1 MYSNKS
7 NAFTD
12 SNKINEKG
20 FSVKSKTLLLS
31 TTAFMAG
38 AMLMPSSAMAVDDFA
53 EMAVDD
59 FADWDALNIVE
70 GAADVLDTGLGE
82 TTINQSSIRAIGEA
96 DELHVGTSGHI
107 IINQAAADALLVVR
121 DIGLDSDPTQILG
134 RITSNGDL
142 IIIDPNGVFFGKD
155 SEIDVTGITTTTG
168 ELLNADIMDGNDSFT
183 FNNVGAGGSII
194 IEGKI
199 TVNDAG
205 LAAFVSPFITNHGVI
220 NAKLGNV
227 VMAAGETVTLDLYGD
242 GLLELAVDGELAD
255 ALIENNNQ
263 INAEG
268 GYVQVSASAAKG
280 TVDNVVNNKGL
291 ITVASATVDGGKII
305 LSGGDKGTV
314 KNSGEVVTS
323 TGGEINIS
331 GERFVQDSVPVVVD
345 AEAFQLDEITP
356 IPAVKPRIVGAGG
369 DITIATSGNVEI
381 LDGRVEAKGGDIT
394 IKNGGIFKSL
404 NVNTLRTEGEGT
416 ITLSQNAGS
425 EETGSIQ
432 NAIDA
437 INNTGTGQ
445 NTIHVGAGTYNESV
459 NVDHANL
466 ALNGANA
473 DIHGSAPERGAESI
487 IAPNSPGF
495 LVTAD
500 NATINGF
507 AIVGTGSDAGVEV
520 DGADSVTV
528 SNNTMAGFEYG
539 VLADAANGLNVH
551 GNFVDSASIHGMH
564 ITNSDDIVV
573 GANDID
579 GSNLDGIRV
588 EGGKRAVITYNTVD
602 NSGDDG
608 IDVDDND
615 YVIIDTNIIDA
626 TQLNV
631 VSTDGNAIEVSRS
644 KKARISYNQ
653 TSNTGA
659 DGVDIK
665 SSHDAN
671 VYENT
676 VTDAGDDGID
686 VDRVERINV
695 YNNTIT
701 NTGGEGLEITSAQKG
716 NFHHNI
722 ITNAGDD
729 GIDVKLSDD
738 IKIQTNTIDVTGSD
752 GVQLVDSER
761 ALIDDNGITNT
772 GENGVLIENAL
783 DATISNN
790 AIDATGTNGI
800 YVSGSNNAD
809 VLGNIVINAGEHGIK
824 VNPSD
829 DVEIIGNF
837 VFGSFF
843 DGIRVNDG
851 KRAIIDGN
859 FVDLSGDDGIDVDNN
874 DDVIIRNNVIDV
886 TQLHPDATDGNAI
899 EVSRSDRAD
908 ISFNTTSNTGADGV
922 DVKSSRDVKVYENI
936 VTDAG
941 DDGID
946 VDNVVDIEVYD
957 NDVDGTGGEGIEVT
971 KADSGNFHGNTI
983 KNVGDDGIDVKLSN
997 DIVLQKNHIHGVVSD
1012 GIQLVDSERAL
1023 IKKNRIRDTGENGVF
1038 IENALD
1044 ATISWNDIKDTGTN
1058 GIYISGS
1065 NNADVKFNAVRN
1077 AGEHGI
1083 KVNPSDDVE
1092 ITGNFV
1098 FNSFFDGI
1106 RVDDGKRAVISY
1118 NIVKKSGDDGI
1129 DVNDNDDV
1137 AIKKNVI
1144 SVTGQH
1150 PDATDGNA
1158 IEVANSDRAQI
1169 FENHAS
1175 FTQADGVDVKSS
1187 RDVKVYNN
1195 KVRFAGDDGIDVD
1208 NTKNIEIYDNDV
1220 KITGGEGIEVTKAD
1234 NGYIHNNSLKTVGD
1248 DGIDVK
1254 LSNDIRIEGNT
1265 IDVTGSDG
1273 VQLVDSERALIDD
1286 NDITNSGENGIYTLN
1301 APDATISNNV
1311 IDTSG
1316 ANGVYVSTGSGT
1328 TIIGNTISNS
1338 VENNVKVNPSDFVNI
1353 HDNRLSFAGEDGIN
1367 VRGGTGHDIRGNYIF
1382 HALNDGIDVRE
1393 FGNGW
1398 IAYNNIQFTGDDGVD
1413 VRDGNFVSIYDNY
1426 IDLSGY
1432 LPNNV
1437 VTFGPFARNVEV
1449 GEDANG
1455 IYVSNVGGGD
1465 LPPASET
1472 DGFASSSYGASVE
1485 IYGNEVSNSEDDGI
1499 QVEGR
1504 YEKPRLKVATIEGGD
1519 SGDRSAYIAHNI
1531 VGHVG
1536 DDGIDVD
1543 GIDVTYVKGNA
1554 VTLAGDKGITI
1565 DGGRYAGVFDNRVL
1579 LTGNDGIQV
1588 ENVYGGL
1595 DAMILGDIN
1604 YGYGWSVN
1612 VSGNEVAL
1620 TGADGIEVRN
1630 SGPTKVA
1637 HNNVFIAGLGKDLG
1651 EVIDTVNSFANGT
1664 FTFAPPFLA
1673 PQIQDI
1679 EDDFEGFGWEWGN
1692 GHGIN
1697 VHGISGAYYSPN
1709 GWAADIRGNTVQY
1722 TGGHGILVEDNDRT
1736 IVKRNGVRYA
1746 GIDYTYFYG
1755 TDGMLEMLDS
1765 GAFASDERRDLW
1777 MSSDDSLVSVM
1788 EGYFGIEEEPKE
1800 NPKEETDYINILDV
1814 EFDSYDG
1821 IHAENIRSNVFV
1833 TGALRDGEG
1842 QKEIVEGGYGYDL
1855 QIVGNRINTTGDD
1868 GIEVDGAGR
1877 TLIGWNRIR
1886 NAGYGDDVPYRGD
1899 RTGAD
1904 GIHVS
1909 GVFNNNI
1916 LTAPTFAGVDG
1927 SGYYGY
1933 AVNIIGNKINTT
1945 GDDGIAVVDSSSAY
1959 IANNRIHNAGYHGG
1973 SESEA
1978 LSFEGDRRRG
1988 TRFGSDGIHVR
1999 NVYGEEFGSVG
2010 SLGVDYAVVIQGNK
2024 INTTGDDG
2032 IEVRN
2037 AGRTLIDSNRIRNA
2051 GFGGGRD
2058 YNGGDRY
2065 GADGIFVTNVYAN
2078 EFVDYPYPEDENSER
2093 VLFSPTNLGNS
2104 VIITNNKVNYTGD
2117 DGIEVQNSGST
2128 LIDSNRVRNTGDDGI
2143 AVMSNGFFG
2152 PDVNLLQGD
2161 TISIFEGKG
2170 ASVIITN
2177 NKVKNAGGD
2186 GIHTTNIEDL
2196 VISDNEVRDSYEHGV
2211 YVSGGY
2217 NGYVEFQGNTLE
2229 DNGQFSGSAQA
2240 RFESG
2245 DIDMSDLERPNMFIN
2260 TTGVPATA
2268 LQFDDVFGSLPDS
2281 EDDIESVEFLG
2292 GTGLRIVGETLGS
2305 TVFDGYL
2312 PEGSFYVRFEDGSIL
2327 NPDTNLPI
2335 LIDANSVSFGG
2346 VVPGEFVG
2354 EFLSSDERQF
2364 IEDRLFDADDE
2375 TVDGRGQIFED
2386 LPEEASIENIQ
2397 DFFDNFNNQNAAS
2410 NQARVTINGL
2420 PSIGNGLGTLNDI
2433 TPAAGG
2439 GEGSEF
2445 ADINP
2450 AAGGE
2455 GSESQEVT
2463 CMDDAVNSLNNGSV
2477 TYNFGGTFED
2487 GIASEAGCTSRNI

>member
-1 MYSNKS
+1 MYNNKS
-7 NAFTD
+7 NAFT
-12 SNKINEKG
+12 
-20 FSVKSKTLLLS
+20 VKSKTLLLS

-38 AMLMPSSAMAVDDFA
+38 VVLMSSNSYADPDNSWVYDTASGNVSQDLPEVGVTNIEVDGGNGWAEGDANIYENHKVHVEGVNGAEAFAYYDNRDNIETTLAGELTSNIQIIVIDKDGIFFTDSANIDVQGLIATSADIAVD
-53 EMAVDD
+53 
-59 FADWDALNIVE
+59 
-70 GAADVLDTGLGE
+70 
-82 TTINQSSIRAIGEA
+82 
-96 DELHVGTSGHI
+96 
-107 IINQAAADALLVVR
+107 
-121 DIGLDSDPTQILG
+121 
-134 RITSNGDL
+134 
-142 IIIDPNGVFFGKD
+142 
-155 SEIDVTGITTTTG
+155 
-168 ELLNADIMDGNDSFT
+168 DIMDGGTLVFD
-183 FNNVGAGGSII
+183 NVGDGGAIVI
-194 IEGKI
+194 RGNV
-199 TVNDAG
+199 TVSEAG

-255 ALIENNNQ
+255 ALIENHNE
-263 INAEG
+263 IRARG

-280 TVDNVVNNKGL
+280 TVDNVVNNTGL
-291 ITVASATVDGGKII
+291 ITVASATVEGGKII

-331 GERFVQDSVPVVVD
+331 GERFVQDSLPVVVD
-345 AEAFQLDEITP
+345 AEAFQLDEIVP

-369 DITIATSGNVEI
+369 DITIATSGNVGI
-381 LDGRVEAKGGDIT
+381 LDGRVEAKGGDIV

-425 EETGSIQ
+425 EETMSIGSIQ

-473 DIHGSAPERGAESI
+473 DVHGFYGERGEESI

-520 DGADSVTV
+520 DGADNVTV
-528 SNNTMAGFEYG
+528 SNNTMTGFEYG
-539 VLADAANGLNVH
+539 VLADTANNLDVT
-551 GNFVDSASIHGMH
+551 GNFVDGADIHGMF
-564 ITNSDDIVV
+564 IENSNDVTI
-573 GANDID
+573 GANVVNDAVF
-579 GSNLDGIRV
+579 DGIRV
-588 EGGKRAVITYNTVD
+588 EDGKGADIIYNIVN

-608 IDVDDND
+608 IDVDRNND
-615 YVIIDTNIIDA
+615 VIITGNTVSG
-626 TQLNV
+626 TQLNLA
-631 VSTDGNAIEVSRS
+631 STDGNAIEVFNSQRAKINDNVLS
-644 KKARISYNQ
+644 D
-653 TSNTGA
+653 TGA
-659 DGVDIK
+659 DGIDVK
-665 SSHDAN
+665 SSRDVKVHGN
-671 VYENT
+671 MT
-676 VTDAGDDGID
+676 TDTGDDGID
-686 VDRVERINV
+686 VDNAARIEV
-695 YNNTIT
+695 YENIIENAGGEGFEITNSEDSHFHDNTIT
-701 NTGGEGLEITSAQKG
+701 NA
-716 NFHHNI
+716 
-722 ITNAGDD
+722 ADD
-729 GIDVKLSDD
+729 GIDVKTSDN
-738 IKIQTNTIDVTGSD
+738 IVIERNIIDVTGSD
-752 GVQLVDSER
+752 GVQVVDTEN

-772 GENGVLIENAL
+772 GENGIYTLNAP

-790 AIDATGTNGI
+790 DVTNAGTHGI
-800 YVSGSNNAD
+800 RVKSSNNIE
-809 VLGNIVINAGEHGIK
+809 VSFNTV
-824 VNPSD
+824 D
-829 DVEIIGNF
+829 DAI
-837 VFGSFF
+837 F
-843 DGIRVNDG
+843 DGIRVEDG
-851 KRAIIDGN
+851 KSADILYNIVN
-859 FVDLSGDDGIDVDNN
+859 NSGDDGIDVDRNN
-874 DDVIIRNNVIDV
+874 DVIITGNTVSG
-886 TQLHPDATDGNAI
+886 TQLNLASADGNAI
-899 EVSRSDRAD
+899 EVFNSQRAKINDNVLSD
-908 ISFNTTSNTGADGV
+908 TGADGI
-922 DVKSSRDVKVYENI
+922 DVKSSRDVKVHGNMT
-936 VTDAG
+936 TDTG

-946 VDNVVDIEVYD
+946 VDNAERIEAY
-957 NDVDGTGGEGIEVT
+957 NNTILNAGGEGFEITNSE
-971 KADSGNFHGNTI
+971 DSHFHDNTI
-983 KNVGDDGIDVKLSN
+983 TNAADDGIDVKTSDN
-997 DIVLQKNHIHGVVSD
+997 IVIEKNTIDVTGSD
-1012 GIQLVDSERAL
+1012 GVQLVDSERAL
-1023 IKKNRIRDTGENGVF
+1023 IKKNRIRDTGENGIF

-1044 ATISWNDIKDTGTN
+1044 ATISWNNVKDTGTN
-1058 GIYISGS
+1058 GIYVSGS

-1098 FNSFFDGI
+1098 FKSFFDGI
-1106 RVDDGKRAVISY
+1106 RVDDGERAVISS
-1118 NIVKKSGDDGI
+1118 NIVTKSGDDGI

-1137 AIKKNVI
+1137 VIKKNVVSI
-1144 SVTGQH
+1144 TGQH

-1158 IEVANSDRAQI
+1158 IEVFNSDRAQI

-1187 RDVKVYNN
+1187 RDVKIYDN
-1195 KVRFAGDDGIDVD
+1195 KARFAGDDGIDVD
-1208 NTKNIEIYDNDV
+1208 NVVDIEVYDNDI
-1220 KITGGEGIEVTKAD
+1220 KFAGGEGIEVTKAE
-1234 NGYIHNNSLKTVGD
+1234 NGNFHHNTLKKVGD

-1254 LSNDIRIEGNT
+1254 LSDDIIIQSNT
-1265 IDVTGSDG
+1265 IDVVGSDG
-1273 VQLVDSERALIDD
+1273 IQLLDSERALIDD
-1286 NDITNSGENGIYTLN
+1286 NGITNTGENGIYTLN

-1311 IDTSG
+1311 IDVSG

-1353 HDNRLSFAGEDGIN
+1353 HDNTLSFAGEDGIN

-1393 FGNGW
+1393 FGNAW

-1432 LPNNV
+1432 LPNTV

-1504 YEKPRLKVATIEGGD
+1504 YEKPRLEVATIEGGD

-1637 HNNVFIAGLGKDLG
+1637 HNNVFIAGLGEDLG
-1651 EVIDTVNSFANGT
+1651 DVIDTVNSFANGT

-1679 EDDFEGFGWEWGN
+1679 EDDFEGFGWQWGN

-1697 VHGISGAYYSPN
+1697 VHGISGAQFSPN

-1736 IVKRNGVRYA
+1736 IVKRNRVRYA
-1746 GIDYTYFYG
+1746 GIDYTYFHG

-1777 MSSDDSLVSVM
+1777 MSSDDSLVSAM

-1800 NPKEETDYINILDV
+1800 NPKEETDYINILNV
-1814 EFDSYDG
+1814 EFDSHDG

-1886 NAGYGDDVPYRGD
+1886 NAGYGDDVPYSGD

-1904 GIHVS
+1904 GIHVRN
-1909 GVFNNNI
+1909 VFNNNI
-1916 LTAPTFAGVDG
+1916 LTAPTFAGIDG

-1945 GDDGIAVVDSSSAY
+1945 GDDGIAVVGSSSAY
-1959 IANNRIHNAGYHGG
+1959 IANNRIRNAGYHG
-1973 SESEA
+1973 SLESEVS
-1978 LSFEGDRRRG
+1978 SFEGDRRRG

-2128 LIDSNRVRNTGDDGI
+2128 LIDNNRVRNAGDDGI
-2143 AVMSNGFFG
+2143 AVMGNGFFG
-2152 PDVNLLQGD
+2152 PDVTLLQGD
-2161 TISIFEGKG
+2161 ARSSFEGEG
-2170 ASVIITN
+2170 ASVVITN

-2186 GIHTTNIEDL
+2186 GIHAANIEDL
-2196 VISDNEVRDSYEHGV
+2196 VISDNEVRDGYGHGV
-2211 YVSGGY
+2211 FVSGGY

-2229 DNGQFSGSAQA
+2229 NNGQFSGSAQA

-2260 TTGVPATA
+2260 TTGVPAAA
-2268 LQFDDVFGSLPDS
+2268 LQFDDIFGSLPDS

-2327 NPDTNLPI
+2327 DPDTNLPI
-2335 LIDANSVSFGG
+2335 LIDANNVSFDG
-2346 VVPGEFVG
+2346 VIPGEFVG
-2354 EFLSSDERQF
+2354 EFLSSTERQF

-2386 LPEEASIENIQ
+2386 LPEEEASIDNIQ
-2397 DFFDNFNNQNAAS
+2397 DFFDNFSNQNAAS

-2420 PSIGNGLGTLNDI
+2420 PSAGNDIGNLNDI

-2445 ADINP
+2445 ANINP
-2450 AAGGE
+2450 AAGGD
-2455 GSESQEVT
+2455 ESPQGQEVT

-2487 GIASEAGCTSRNI
+2487 GIASEAGCASRNI